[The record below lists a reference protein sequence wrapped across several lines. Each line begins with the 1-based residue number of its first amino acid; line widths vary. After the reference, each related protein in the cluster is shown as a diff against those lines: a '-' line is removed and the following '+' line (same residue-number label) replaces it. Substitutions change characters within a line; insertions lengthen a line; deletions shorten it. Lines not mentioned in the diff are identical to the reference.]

1 MMNSNSAPKAPGLSA
16 ETLELLAHLLEEEG
30 IELLPAQR
38 ITPRG
43 HLDELPLSFAQ
54 QRLWFLSQLDPAS
67 PVYNLSSAYRLRG
80 PLNTTVLER
89 SLNEIVRRHESLRTM
104 FPVVDGRPVQ
114 VVTPHQAFAL
124 PVIDLRALGRREK
137 EARAMRLTSEHA
149 QRPCDRE
156 THPRRPALLALH

>member
-67 PVYNLSSAYRLRG
+67 PVYNLSSAHV
-80 PLNTTVLER
+80 TT
-89 SLNEIVRRHESLRTM
+89 
-104 FPVVDGRPVQ
+104 
-114 VVTPHQAFAL
+114 
-124 PVIDLRALGRREK
+124 ALGRVVG
-137 EARAMRLTSEHA
+137 LSPP
-149 QRPCDRE
+149 RPTQHHRIG
-156 THPRRPALLALH
+156 TQP